1 MAAALLTRRSVRRFG
16 TRGHTVAATAC
27 VAATDLTLALSPG
40 RQARAAPARYAR
52 LSPTYEFHGPLT
64 PLPPSRQAW
73 LALAPNFLGRT
84 QGMAL
89 AARVTEVGAAR
100 GMGQGALAGD
110 RQNLHALIKVVG
122 PTLYG
127 YLFGLGAEL
136 GVPALPFLFA
146 ACVATTA
153 NLVVTISPRSWWT
166 TPSYSD
172 DAGFGRGGR
181 DASNSGKG
189 S

>member
-40 RQARAAPARYAR
+40 RQARAAPARYAG
-52 LSPTYEFHGPLT
+52 LSRTYEFRGPLT

-110 RQNLHALIKVVG
+110 RQNLHSLIKILG
-122 PTLYG
+122 PMLYG
-127 YLFGLGAEL
+127 NLFAYGIRI
-136 GVPALPFLFA
+136 GVPALPFYFSA
-146 ACVATTA
+146 
-153 NLVVTISPRSWWT
+153 VVGTLAWLLTLLTPRSVWR
-166 TPSYSD
+166 D
-172 DAGFGRGGR
+172 DEEPTAEPRGAEGAR
-181 DASNSGKG
+181 
-189 S
+189 